1 MNIIELGILSSI
13 NYFFFIAYI
22 GEKFSSPARTKT
34 GDFPPCIL
42 IKKPRTMSRMIEDFS
57 LCFAV
62 RAELYC
68 TSCPHL
74 FYKLL
79 CIPPFPQIEGFTL
92 RVTFIRTKSEIISGL
107 ETETRP
113 ENYL

>member
-1 MNIIELGILSSI
+1 
-13 NYFFFIAYI
+13 
-22 GEKFSSPARTKT
+22 
-34 GDFPPCIL
+34 
-42 IKKPRTMSRMIEDFS
+42 MSQMIEDFS
-57 LCFAV
+57 LSFAV
-62 RAELYC
+62 RAKLYC

-107 ETETRP
+107 ETESRP
-113 ENYL
+113 ENYLPFDSNFQNK